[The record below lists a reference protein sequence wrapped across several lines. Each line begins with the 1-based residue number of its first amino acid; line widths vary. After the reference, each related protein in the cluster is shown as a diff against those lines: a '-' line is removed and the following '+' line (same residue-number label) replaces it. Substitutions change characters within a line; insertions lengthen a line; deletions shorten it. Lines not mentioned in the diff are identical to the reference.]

1 MEAKLRIS
9 LYSYPYL
16 NEQKPLVLLIN
27 AYTLYSRK
35 LEIRAKQYLLGS
47 EGLGARGRWCRERGE

>member
-1 MEAKLRIS
+1 MYMEAKLGIS

-27 AYTLYSRK
+27 VYILSSTK
-35 LEIRAKQYLLGS
+35 LEIRAKQLLLGS
-47 EGLGARGRWCRERGE
+47 KGVGGRDKE